1 MRAGV
6 RGPAFSH
13 PEGYLSEGGPRGLRR
28 CWRGVLTGQKLLP
41 PASDTK
47 SRGSRAMGELASVRG
62 GWEAG
67 PTWDGTRRCHHHPV
81 TPALPPQ
88 RPAGKKTLHFH
99 FSSCPRWVWG
109 SRGMPLLQV
118 HPSRFRLDPA
128 AAAGGKASAPQE
140 RRFGIPNPKILPS
153 SPPVTGQKITPSPH
167 GSHIHSA
174 ITQGR
179 GQGPLKTDLLL
190 GAEVRTPAGC
200 VASRPRGEHFR
211 GGHSGDRATGRPT
224 AQRTTTGDPRL
235 PAASVRKNCFV
246 FSKETLSIS
255 SPRETGKTELK
266 YQRHRNSLRLAGS
279 EWPGAVAS
287 RWL

>member
-1 MRAGV
+1 MFSLGKSS
-6 RGPAFSH
+6 SH
-13 PEGYLSEGGPRGLRR
+13 PPPTPNPGAPGP
-28 CWRGVLTGQKLLP
+28 
-41 PASDTK
+41 
-47 SRGSRAMGELASVRG
+47 
-62 GWEAG
+62 WESWPRSAVAG
-67 PTWDGTRRCHHHPV
+67 R
-81 TPALPPQ
+81 PALPGTGLEDATTTLSPQ
-88 RPAGKKTLHFH
+88 PCRPSALLGRKPCISTFLPAPGGCGAAGG
-99 FSSCPRWVWG
+99 C
-109 SRGMPLLQV
+109 
-118 HPSRFRLDPA
+118 PSRFRLDPA

-140 RRFGIPNPKILPS
+140 RRFGILNPKILPS
-153 SPPVTGQKITPSPH
+153 SAPVTGQKITPSPH

-200 VASRPRGEHFR
+200 MASRPRGEHFR
-211 GGHSGDRATGRPT
+211 GGHSGGRATGRPT